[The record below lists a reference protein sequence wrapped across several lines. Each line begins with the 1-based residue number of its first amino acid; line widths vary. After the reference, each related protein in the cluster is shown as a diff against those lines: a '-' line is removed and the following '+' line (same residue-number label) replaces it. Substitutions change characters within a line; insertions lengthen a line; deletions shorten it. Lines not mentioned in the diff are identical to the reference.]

1 MMTNSFDDEDVDIVP
16 GDYYQEV
23 MFDKVNSRTEI
34 TCDPVNIWSY
44 DHDIIIAFLLGPE
57 LR

>member
-16 GDYYQEV
+16 EVYYQEV

-34 TCDPVNIWSY
+34 TCDP
-44 DHDIIIAFLLGPE
+44 LLYGPMTTT
-57 LR
+57 LQKCLK